1 MTATLNFKGN
11 GRFGTCDALGVAETK
26 YNLAHAAGLKA
37 VESEG
42 LTGMNDVTSYHGERT
57 Y

>member
-11 GRFGTCDALGVAETK
+11 GRFRTCDALGVAETK